1 MIMVGSRPP
10 TTRTKLGTTQQEA
23 PMRTTKIDNTRHI
36 GRRNRAVIRDRIA
49 KRDYALA
56 VRGY

>member
-1 MIMVGSRPP
+1 
-10 TTRTKLGTTQQEA
+10 
-23 PMRTTKIDNTRHI
+23 MRTTKIDNTQHI